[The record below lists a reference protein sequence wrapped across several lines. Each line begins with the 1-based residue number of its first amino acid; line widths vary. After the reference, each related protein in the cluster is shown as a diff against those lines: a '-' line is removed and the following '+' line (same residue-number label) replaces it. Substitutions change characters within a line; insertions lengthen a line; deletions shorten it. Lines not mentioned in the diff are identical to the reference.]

1 MYYYKILNKFSK
13 KKYPLYAGDFR
24 LVDREIIRNF
34 NLNNEETIIT
44 RCISFDYSKNE
55 FGIPYS
61 RVPRKY
67 GYSKYPFIK
76 SLKYALNTFILK
88 TNFFEIFF
96 NSINI
101 LLIILNIIF
110 FMSKI
115 NFALFQYLL
124 LVSLTLNIIYIFLK
138 KIIIKKHLKNKRK
151 IKVQYKINF

>member
-1 MYYYKILNKFSK
+1 MYYYKILNKFS

-76 SLKYALNTFILK
+76 SLKYALNTFI
-88 TNFFEIFF
+88 
-96 NSINI
+96 
-101 LLIILNIIF
+101 
-110 FMSKI
+110 
-115 NFALFQYLL
+115 
-124 LVSLTLNIIYIFLK
+124 V
-138 KIIIKKHLKNKRK
+138 KN
-151 IKVQYKINF
+151 